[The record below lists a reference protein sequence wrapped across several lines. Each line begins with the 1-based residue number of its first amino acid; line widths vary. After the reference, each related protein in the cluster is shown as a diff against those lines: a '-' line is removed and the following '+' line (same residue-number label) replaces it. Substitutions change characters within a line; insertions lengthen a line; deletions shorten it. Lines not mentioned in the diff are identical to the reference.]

1 CTAVSNTASAQ
12 TAISFSFNG
21 TGSGHVSSFSL
32 NGSGTV
38 TPYGQTTISVNGG
51 GTGQGTYSITFLV
64 TFGDGSTWSATSNV
78 TPTSQTSISG
88 TANITSGTGTF
99 AGATGSFN
107 YVTTGSFGSPS
118 FNFTTTGSGTLSIS
132 TSHVVVPGAWIS
144 TSGTSEPL
152 PILTNS
158 TLRDQELISPEQFG
172 SGTAI
177 LISKIGFRAFPNS
190 GPVSGSATSL
200 VVHLSTS
207 PL

>member
-99 AGATGSFN
+99 AGATGSF
-107 YVTTGSFGSPS
+107 TPPS
-118 FNFTTTGSGTLSIS
+118 FNSTPTGSGPLSIS

-144 TSGTSEPL
+144 TSGPSEPL

-158 TLRDQELISPEQFG
+158 TL
-172 SGTAI
+172 
-177 LISKIGFRAFPNS
+177 
-190 GPVSGSATSL
+190 
-200 VVHLSTS
+200 
-207 PL
+207 